1 MEDKILVVDFGSQSN
16 QLIARRIRQ
25 LGVYSE
31 LVSYSK
37 AMNMVQHDPSIK
49 GIIFSGGP
57 KSVYDQEA
65 FMIDTSIY
73 DMNIPILGICYGMQM
88 MMHQHQGIVEYDD
101 NHEYGKVE
109 LTITKETTLTE
120 GLPKQQIVWMSH
132 QDQVKQLPS
141 SFNRT
146 AQSELCDVA
155 MVKHQEKELYGVA
168 FHPELTHTEYGISM
182 LENFV
187 FKICNIENRW
197 EIASFIEQKVE
208 EIKQQVDTNNVL
220 CALSGGVDSSVV
232 ALLLKKAINDQL
244 TCMFID
250 HGLLRIDEAQ
260 WVQNIFEKKHGI
272 QLIVVDAR
280 QRFLTALEGV
290 ADPETKRKIIGE
302 TFIRVF
308 EEESK
313 KLHDVKF
320 LAQGT
325 LYTDVIESGTATA
338 QTIKSHHN
346 VGGLP
351 KDIAFEL
358 IEPLNMLFKDE
369 VREVGKQLGLDES
382 IVNRQPFPGPGI
394 AIRIMGEVTQ
404 EKIEIV
410 QKSDA
415 IFHAILNET
424 GLNREIWQAFTVCT
438 NTKTV
443 GVMGDQRTYAYTLA
457 LRAITSLDGISA
469 DVSDIPISVL
479 KRISNQIINQIPQ
492 VNRVV
497 YDVTTKP
504 PATIEWE

>member
-1 MEDKILVVDFGSQSN
+1 MEDKIVVIDFGSQSN

-31 LVSYSK
+31 LVSQDK
-37 AMNMVQHDPSIK
+37 AMAMIKSDQSIK

-57 KSVYDQEA
+57 KSVYDPEA
-65 FMIDTSIY
+65 FMIDQEIY
-73 DMNIPILGICYGMQM
+73 QLNIPILGICYGMQM
-88 MMHQHQGIVEYDD
+88 MMHQHHGVIEYDQ

-109 LTITKETTLTE
+109 LTISKQTALTQ
-120 GLPKQQIVWMSH
+120 GLPNKQVVWMSH
-132 QDQVKQLPS
+132 QDQVKQLPT
-141 SFNRT
+141 SFKCL
-146 AQSELCDVA
+146 ASSELCEVA
-155 MVKHQEKELYGVA
+155 MVKHKEKDFYGVA
-168 FHPELTHTEYGISM
+168 FHPELTHSEHGLSM
-182 LENFV
+182 LENFA
-187 FKICNIENRW
+187 FKVCEITHRW
-197 EIASFIEQKVE
+197 EISSFIDQKVQD
-208 EIKQQVDTNNVL
+208 IQQQVGKHHVL

-232 ALLLKKAINDQL
+232 ALLLQKAIKSQL

-250 HGLLRIDEAQ
+250 HGLLRINEAE
-260 WVQNIFEKKHGI
+260 WVKDIFKNKHQI

-280 QRFLTALEGV
+280 NRFLNALKGV
-290 ADPETKRKIIGE
+290 ADPELKRKIIGE

-313 KLHDVKF
+313 KLQDIKF

-325 LYTDVIESGTATA
+325 LYTDVIESGTDTA

-351 KDIAFEL
+351 DDIAFEL
-358 IEPLNMLFKDE
+358 IEPLNLLFKDE
-369 VREVGKQLGLDES
+369 VREVGRALNLDKS

-404 EKIEIV
+404 DKIEIV
-410 QKSDA
+410 QKSDS
-415 IFHAILNET
+415 IFHAILDET
-424 GLNREIWQAFTVCT
+424 GLNESIWQAFTICT

-469 DVSDIPISVL
+469 DVADIPIDVL